1 MEPLA
6 EGDPGRVGAYRLQAR
21 LGAGGMG
28 RVFLGRSPAGRAVA
42 VKVVHAELARGP
54 EFRARFRREVR
65 AAQAVSGAFTAPVVA
80 AGPDDD
86 LPWLATAFV
95 AGPSLSSL
103 VTEAGPLP
111 VEAAW
116 GLAGGLVEALQAVHA
131 CGLVHRDLKPGNV
144 LMAADGPRVIDFGIA
159 RAMEGTALTGS
170 RIILGTPA
178 FMVPEQA
185 RCGRASVTCGTGMTL
200 LR

>member
-6 EGDPGRVGAYRLQAR
+6 EGDLGRVGAYRLQAR

-42 VKVVHAELARGP
+42 VKVVHAELARDP

-103 VTEAGPLP
+103 
-111 VEAAW
+111 
-116 GLAGGLVEALQAVHA
+116 
-131 CGLVHRDLKPGNV
+131 
-144 LMAADGPRVIDFGIA
+144 
-159 RAMEGTALTGS
+159 
-170 RIILGTPA
+170 GTPA
-178 FMVPEQA
+178 FMAPEQA
-185 RCGRASVTCGTGMTL
+185 RGELPGTCSRWAACLPTPQRGGHRSQPRT
-200 LR
+200 R